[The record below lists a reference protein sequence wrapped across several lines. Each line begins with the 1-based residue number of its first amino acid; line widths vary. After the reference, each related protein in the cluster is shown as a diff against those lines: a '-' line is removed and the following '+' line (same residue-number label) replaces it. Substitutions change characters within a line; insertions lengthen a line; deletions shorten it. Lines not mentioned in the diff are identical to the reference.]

1 MVGAASKTAFQLRIS
16 LKDYTPVIWRR
27 LLVPGGITLAKL
39 HRMIQAAMG
48 WEDYHLRCFDIDGVR
63 YGISDPEYEMNDVD
77 DETVRMADVIG
88 PRSRFD
94 YEYDFG
100 DSWHHEVV
108 VEAVTPIDLVL
119 KFGVCLDGQRACPPE
134 DVGGVHMFATVSRP
148 SVILSTPSLRSIS
161 NGCRR
166 TSILRPSTWQPPM
179 LLCSGSVDQETFLAR
194 RDLVERSR

>member
-1 MVGAASKTAFQLRIS
+1 MVAAASKTAFQLRIS
-16 LKDYTPVIWRR
+16 LKDYVPVIWRR

-39 HRMIQAAMG
+39 HLMIQATMG
-48 WEDYHLRCFDIDGVR
+48 WEGYHLRCFEIDGVR
-63 YGISDPEYEMNDVD
+63 YGITDPDDEMMDID

-108 VEAVTPIDLVL
+108 VEAMTRIDLVL

-134 DVGGVHMFATVSRP
+134 DVGGVHMFAAVLAAVRDPEHAESP
-148 SVILSTPSLRSIS
+148 EYLEWL
-161 NGCRR
+161 
-166 TSILRPSTWQPPM
+166 PPDFDPD
-179 LLCSGSVDQETFLAR
+179 LFDLAAVNAALQR
-194 RDLVERSR
+194 IR

>member
-134 DVGGVHMFATVSRP
+134 DVGGVHMFATVLEA
-148 SVILSTPSLRSIS
+148 I
-161 NGCRR
+161 
-166 TSILRPSTWQPPM
+166 
-179 LLCSGSVDQETFLAR
+179 
-194 RDLVERSR
+194 RDPEHAESPEYLEWLPADFDPEAFDVAAANAALQRVR